1 MLASIVPI
9 NNHPD
14 DSERDTVFVSI
25 ANQATGSD
33 LSSSHLLEAGV
44 SEDPFI
50 GSTIDSKYEI
60 LEKVGQG
67 GMSIVYRAMQVTMHR
82 VVALKMLK
90 MGLSSDPIFV
100 QRFSREVAFLGRLNH
115 RNIVTVFDSGVTAEG
130 YLYLAM
136 DLLSGPTLQE
146 ILDRNEIIPVARAQ
160 NITLQIC
167 DALNHAHK
175 RDITHRDLK
184 PGNVIIEADDRGND
198 IVKIVDFGLAKMGEG
213 SERLTKAGE
222 LWGSSFYMSPE
233 QCNGS
238 ESDIR
243 SDIYSF
249 GILIYYMMC
258 GKLPFRGNTFMET
271 IAKQVNEAPPSFKES
286 NPNVEISDVL
296 EKIVLRC
303 LEKSPADRYQTV
315 SELKAAL
322 SAIFPASAQTTSE
335 ANSARQISTVMPKP
349 KSPPRSMNIG
359 DHDRI
364 PERKSNAGKALI
376 VLLLVILVCGGAIAF
391 VMMNVKPT
399 TPTTPTTPK
408 TPTTPIT
415 PTTPPAVPGIV
426 TPKATTSV
434 PKTPV
439 DSGLK
444 TVPVEVPS
452 HPVAN
457 KSSTSTSTANST
469 SPGAK
474 AIEHKPRFHKVIKAT
489 KKPKRREIYVDD
501 EYNEPKIKPR
511 RELDPL
517 DILNKR

>member
-1 MLASIVPI
+1 MRPFVPI

-25 ANQATGSD
+25 ANQASGGD

-60 LEKVGQG
+60 LERIGQG

-82 VVALKMLK
+82 IVALKMLK

-115 RNIVTVFDSGVTAEG
+115 RNIVTVFDSGVSAEG

-146 ILDRNEIIPVARAQ
+146 ILDRNDVIPLARAQ

-238 ESDIR
+238 ESDSR

-303 LEKSPADRYQTV
+303 LEKSPADRYQSV
-315 SELKAAL
+315 AELKTAL

-335 ANSARQISTVMPKP
+335 ANSARQISNAMPKP
-349 KSPPRSMNIG
+349 KAPPRSMNIG
-359 DHDRI
+359 GHDRI
-364 PERKSNAGKALI
+364 PEKKSNAGKALI
-376 VLLLVILVCGGAIAF
+376 VLFLVILVCGIAIAF
-391 VMMNVKPT
+391 VMLNVKPA
-399 TPTTPTTPK
+399 TPQAV
-408 TPTTPIT
+408 
-415 PTTPPAVPGIV
+415 PAVVP
-426 TPKATTSV
+426 PKATTSAPTNAPTSA
-434 PKTPV
+434 PKAPV

-444 TVPVEVPS
+444 TVPLIVPD
-452 HPVAN
+452 HTDTN
-457 KSSTSTSTANST
+457 KSSTAT
-469 SPGAK
+469 GAK
-474 AIEHKPRFHKVIKAT
+474 VTEQKPPVRKVIKAT
-489 KKPKRREIYVDD
+489 KKPKRRETYVEDD
-501 EYNEPKIKPR
+501 YEPKIKPR
-511 RELDPL
+511 RELDSL

>member
-1 MLASIVPI
+1 MPI
-9 NNHPD
+9 NNYPD

-25 ANQATGSD
+25 ANQASGSD

-60 LEKVGQG
+60 QEKIGQG
-67 GMSIVYRAMQVTMHR
+67 GMSVVYRAMQVTMHR

-90 MGLSSDPIFV
+90 MGLTSDPNFV

-115 RNIVTVFDSGVTAEG
+115 RNIVTVFDSGVSAEG

-258 GKLPFRGNTFMET
+258 GRLPFRGKTFMET
-271 IAKQVNEAPPSFKES
+271 IAKQINEKPPSFKES
-286 NPNVEISDVL
+286 NPKVEISDVL

-335 ANSARQISTVMPKP
+335 ANSARQISNAMPKP

-364 PERKSNAGKALI
+364 PEKKSNAGKALI
-376 VLLLVILVCGGAIAF
+376 VLILVILVCGGAIAF
-391 VMMNVKPT
+391 VMMNVKST
-399 TPTTPTTPK
+399 TPQGVPTVAP
-408 TPTTPIT
+408 
-415 PTTPPAVPGIV
+415 
-426 TPKATTSV
+426 PKATTSV

-444 TVPVEVPS
+444 TVPLVVPS
-452 HPVAN
+452 HPSTT
-457 KSSTSTSTANST
+457 KSATST
-469 SPGAK
+469 GAK
-474 AIEHKPRFHKVIKAT
+474 VIEHKPPVHKVIKAT
-489 KKPKRREIYVDD
+489 KKPIRRQTYVDD
-501 EYNEPKIKPR
+501 QYDEPKIKPR
-511 RELDPL
+511 REQDPL